1 MALRENSPAFV
12 GLLKGAPGPLF
23 PQALL
28 TQLRHGDHPWTKP
41 GFDDRSIAEVVSDGH
56 LGMRSRSGVPLN
68 GAEAFA
74 AGFSRDR
81 CPYAFGAYPGPYYHL
96 WMAEW
101 SVAQRSAL
109 SGGSDAKAG
118 EG

>member
-1 MALRENSPAFV
+1 MSARANSPAFV

-28 TQLRHGDHPWTKP
+28 TRLRHGGHPWTKL
-41 GFDDRSIAEVVSDGH
+41 GFDSRSIAEVVSDGH
-56 LGMRSRSGVPLN
+56 LGMKSRSGVPLN

-74 AGFSRDR
+74 AGFGRDR
-81 CPYAFGAYPGPYYHL
+81 CPYAFGAYPGPHYHL

-101 SVAQRSAL
+101 SVAQRATLSADT
-109 SGGSDAKAG
+109 GSR